1 MNVDRCLSIL
11 RSIRDYM
18 YAIHTE
24 LISEYQDGEYLLS
37 KLEPVIHDAN
47 VLKSEFEYLQ
57 KQQKLERSGENGLQ
71 EHNT

>member
-11 RSIRDYM
+11 HSIRGYM

-24 LISEYQDGEYLLS
+24 LISKYQDGEYLLS

-47 VLKSEFEYLQ
+47 VLKSEFEYLK
-57 KQQKLERSGENGLQ
+57 KQQELERSGENGLQ